1 MALTVDQKFL
11 LVDAALFR
19 HVLENLLVNAF
30 KYTPTGRSVS
40 LDVRRDN
47 DWLRVTVADEGIGVE
62 VEDQAH
68 VFEPYFRGRNAGQR
82 RGMGLGLHIVHEG
95 MRKMG
100 GTIALTSTVGEG
112 TTMVVTLPWREV
124 EKE

>member
-1 MALTVDQKFL
+1 MDSGGKQNIVAPATSMSFARYRQRNQGRLGKEHSFKMALTVDQEIFTRGRGAVPPCSL
-11 LVDAALFR
+11 RTCLSTPS
-19 HVLENLLVNAF
+19 

-68 VFEPYFRGRNAGQR
+68 V
-82 RGMGLGLHIVHEG
+82 V
-95 MRKMG
+95 
-100 GTIALTSTVGEG
+100 
-112 TTMVVTLPWREV
+112 
-124 EKE
+124 

>member
-1 MALTVDQKFL
+1 
-11 LVDAALFR
+11 
-19 HVLENLLVNAF
+19 
-30 KYTPTGRSVS
+30 
-40 LDVRRDN
+40 
-47 DWLRVTVADEGIGVE
+47 
-62 VEDQAH
+62 
-68 VFEPYFRGRNAGQR
+68 
-82 RGMGLGLHIVHEG
+82 

>member
-1 MALTVDQKFL
+1 M
-11 LVDAALFR
+11 DAALFR

-30 KYTPTGRSVS
+30 KYTPTGRSVF

-47 DWLRVTVADEGIGVE
+47 DWLRVTVADEGIRVE

-68 VFEPYFRGRNAGQR
+68 VFEPYFRGCNAGQQ